1 MKASELMEV
10 LKILQKYDPKAGI
23 AGADHD
29 IIYLDGD
36 PEKMSDEDNKKLDE
50 LGCHQQDGGWCRF
63 V

>member
-1 MKASELMEV
+1 MKKLIE
-10 LKILQKYDPKAGI
+10 ILTILSKYYPDAGI

-36 PEKMSDEDNKKLDE
+36 PEKVTEEDVKRLDE
-50 LGCHQQDGGWCRF
+50 LGVFEQDDGWVKF

>member
-1 MKASELMEV
+1 MRTNDLLEIF
-10 LKILQKYDPKAGI
+10 KILQKYDPNAGI

-36 PEKMSDEDNKKLDE
+36 PEKMTPEDNKRLED